1 MKTLA
6 QYLEETDAP
15 DDLKKIILAL
25 SESFREISD
34 SVRRSDG
41 KKVSTRNDFGEQQLE
56 LDVVADNILL
66 DSMKKTS
73 VVGFVASEEVSTG
86 SQLEAGT
93 YSVVHDP
100 LDGSSLV
107 DVNLSV
113 GTIVGVYETLELL
126 GTSGDD
132 QVAALFGVYGPR
144 TEMFLTIGSGT
155 HYFVYNEEGEAVLQK
170 ENVTVGEGKM
180 FAPGNLRAC
189 SERQDYLDLV
199 NFWTTEQYVL
209 RYSGGMV
216 PDVGQIMLKGKGI
229 FSYPGYGNEPDGKLR
244 LLFECSPMA
253 FLMEQAGGA
262 ASDGQIRV
270 MEKKVDNFEQRTPI
284 YIGSKAEVQRCKDAL
299 G

>member
-1 MKTLA
+1 MKTLI
-6 QYLEETDAP
+6 QYLEETDAA

-25 SESFREISD
+25 AGAFSDISD

-41 KKVSTRNDFGEQQLE
+41 KKVSTENDFGEQQLE

-66 DSMKKTS
+66 GAMKETG
-73 VVGFVASEEVSTG
+73 VVGFVASEEVAMG
-86 SQLEAGT
+86 SQLEGGKYA
-93 YSVVHDP
+93 VVHDP

-126 GTSGDD
+126 GAKGDD
-132 QVAALFGVYGPR
+132 QVASVVAVYGPR
-144 TEMFLTIGSGT
+144 TSMFLTVGDGT
-155 HYFVYNEEGEAVLQK
+155 HYFVLGEGGEFVLQK
-170 ENVTVGEGKM
+170 EGLSVGGGKM

-199 NFWTTEQYVL
+199 NYWIKEQYTL

-229 FSYPGYGNEPDGKLR
+229 FSYPGYGDAPDGKLR
-244 LLFECSPMA
+244 LVFECAPMA
-253 FLMEQAGGA
+253 FLMEQAGGS
-262 ASDGQIRV
+262 ASDGKMRILD
-270 MEKKVDNFEQRTPI
+270 KKIDSFDQRTPVF
-284 YIGSKAEVQRCKDAL
+284 IGSSEEVKRCEDML
-299 G
+299 S